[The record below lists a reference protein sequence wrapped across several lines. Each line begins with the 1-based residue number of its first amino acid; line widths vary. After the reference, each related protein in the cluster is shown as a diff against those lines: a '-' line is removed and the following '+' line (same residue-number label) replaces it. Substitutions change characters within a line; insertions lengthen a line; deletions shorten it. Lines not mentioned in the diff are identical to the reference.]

1 MAIHATSGKG
11 QQLPSGCD
19 PGAGSSPPSRA
30 RCPPDARSAL
40 RTPSQALRHQSDR
53 SRSDPRLALPALPR
67 DSASRASQRPTEDPH
82 SSSPAVACSPATRAG
97 RLGDALAIFP
107 ICPSRCSAP
116 GPGNAVQSGSGPGAR
131 PTKLRPCPCLRRFRG
146 RGPARRDS
154 YSDLAKPAS
163 PHLPAWRAWQAEA
176 PLRPAPGLAPS
187 RPPTRRAPRPGP
199 RRQPASPEG
208 ADRAPAAADS
218 SGERGRPVTTG
229 ARGPSDA
236 VVSMPFVGGRLNELS
251 ARTSRAPPPGSL
263 RVLSCRGLGCCFRHH
278 LRSLQISSWNLGIG
292 GRGRR
297 LCWGLQDG
305 PRVTAAP
312 QGRRM
317 TWAPSSGRKG
327 LRFFASVSMTE
338 GSAPSLRRD

>member
-1 MAIHATSGKG
+1 MAIRATSGKG

-30 RCPPDARSAL
+30 RCPPDAQSAL
-40 RTPSQALRHQSDR
+40 RTPSQTLRRRSDR
-53 SRSDPRLALPALPR
+53 SRGDPRFALPALPR

-82 SSSPAVACSPATRAG
+82 SSSRAVACSPGGTTG
-97 RLGDALAIFP
+97 GDVLAIFP
-107 ICPSRCSAP
+107 ICPSGSSAP

-131 PTKLRPCPCLRRFRG
+131 PTRLRPCPCLRRFRG

-163 PHLPAWRAWQAEA
+163 RHLPARRAWQAEA
-176 PLRPAPGLAPS
+176 PLRPAPGLAPF

-236 VVSMPFVGGRLNELS
+236 AVSMPFVGGRLNELS
-251 ARTSRAPPPGSL
+251 ARTSRAPPP
-263 RVLSCRGLGCCFRHH
+263 
-278 LRSLQISSWNLGIG
+278 
-292 GRGRR
+292 
-297 LCWGLQDG
+297 
-305 PRVTAAP
+305 
-312 QGRRM
+312 
-317 TWAPSSGRKG
+317 
-327 LRFFASVSMTE
+327 
-338 GSAPSLRRD
+338 

>member
-1 MAIHATSGKG
+1 M
-11 QQLPSGCD
+11 
-19 PGAGSSPPSRA
+19 
-30 RCPPDARSAL
+30 
-40 RTPSQALRHQSDR
+40 RTPSQALRRRFDR

-67 DSASRASQRPTEDPH
+67 DSASRASQRRTEDPH
-82 SSSPAVACSPATRAG
+82 SSSPAVACGPATRAG

-116 GPGNAVQSGSGPGAR
+116 GPGNAVQSGSGPRAR

-163 PHLPAWRAWQAEA
+163 RHLPAWRAWQAEA
-176 PLRPAPGLAPS
+176 PLRPAPRLAPS

-229 ARGPSDA
+229 ARDPSDA

-278 LRSLQISSWNLGIG
+278 LRSLQISSWDLGIA
-292 GRGRR
+292 GRGGVFAGV
-297 LCWGLQDG
+297 CK
-305 PRVTAAP
+305 TAL
-312 QGRRM
+312 G
-317 TWAPSSGRKG
+317 
-327 LRFFASVSMTE
+327 
-338 GSAPSLRRD
+338 